1 MNEKFYHLTEDR
13 QRKIIDAAYKVFA
26 KNTYKKAATA
36 EIAKEGGISKALLFH
51 YFRNKLELY
60 SFLWDKAEQMTKEA
74 KEICK
79 VYETDDFFEILR
91 RGLAAKCMLMRKFY
105 YVSLFSINAFYEEE
119 PAIKA
124 MIEERIRNGTDDA
137 YQTIANIINRN
148 QLRTDVSFESIYS
161 EVIFAS
167 EGMMNSWYRS
177 GNMDVDVFEQQY
189 LKMIAHWE
197 QVYQV
202 SHGTEEQEENT

>member
-1 MNEKFYHLTEDR
+1 MNEKFYNLTEDR
-13 QRKIIDAAYKVFA
+13 QRKIINAAYKVFA

-36 EIAKEGGISKALLFH
+36 EIAEEGGISKALLFH

-60 SFLWDKAEQMTKEA
+60 IFLWDKAEQMTREA
-74 KEICK
+74 KEVCK

-105 YVSLFSINAFYEEE
+105 YVSLFAINAFYEEE
-119 PAIKA
+119 PVIKA
-124 MIEERIRNGTDDA
+124 MMEERIRNGTDDA
-137 YQTIANIINRN
+137 YQTIAKIINREN
-148 QLRTDVSFESIYS
+148 LRTDVSFESIYA

-167 EGMMNSWYRS
+167 EGMMNSWYRA
-177 GNMDVDVFEQQY
+177 GNTDVDVFEQQY

-197 QVYQV
+197 QVYKK
-202 SHGTEEQEENT
+202 

>member
-1 MNEKFYHLTEDR
+1 MNEKFYNLTEER
-13 QRKIIDAAYKVFA
+13 QRKIINAAYKVFA

-36 EIAKEGGISKALLFH
+36 EIAEEGGISKALLFH

-60 SFLWDKAEQMTKEA
+60 IFLWDKAEQMTREA
-74 KEICK
+74 KEVCK

-105 YVSLFSINAFYEEE
+105 YVSLFAINAFYEEE
-119 PAIKA
+119 PVIKA
-124 MIEERIRNGTDDA
+124 MMEERIRNGTDDA
-137 YQTIANIINRN
+137 YQTIARIINREK
-148 QLRTDVSFESIYS
+148 LRTDVSFESIYA

-167 EGMMNSWYRS
+167 EGMMNSWYRA
-177 GNMDVDVFEQQY
+177 GNTDVDVFEQQY

-197 QVYQV
+197 QVYKK
-202 SHGTEEQEENT
+202 